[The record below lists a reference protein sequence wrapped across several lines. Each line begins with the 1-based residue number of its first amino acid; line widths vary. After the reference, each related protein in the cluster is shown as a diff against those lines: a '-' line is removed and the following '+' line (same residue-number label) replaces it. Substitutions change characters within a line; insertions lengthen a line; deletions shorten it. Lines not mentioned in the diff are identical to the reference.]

1 MKTKVVDVL
10 SPEKQAEIGQV
21 VDGLL
26 RFRPTKMAVEA
37 TSESGSRIDSLY
49 RAYRAGRYTL
59 SRGEIDQLGF
69 RLAARLGHAHLYPI
83 DRKGDFPF
91 DAMMAYAQTHDSA
104 FVRYVE
110 KTMAEITVEENRR
123 QQLSVAQNL
132 RVRND
137 PRAIARDHAVYMR
150 FARVGAGDTYVGAD
164 LLSKWYDRN
173 IRIFANL
180 EQIAEPGDRILVIF
194 GSGHAAILRALVQA
208 TPDMVLIEADD
219 YLPQS

>member
-1 MKTKVVDVL
+1 
-10 SPEKQAEIGQV
+10 
-21 VDGLL
+21 
-26 RFRPTKMAVEA
+26 VEA
-37 TSESGSRIDSLY
+37 TPESGARIDSLY
-49 RAYRAGRYTL
+49 RAYRSGKYTL
-59 SRGEIDQLGF
+59 SRNEIDQLGF

-110 KTMAEITVEENRR
+110 KILADVTAEENRR
-123 QQLSVAQNL
+123 QQLSIARNL
-132 RVRND
+132 RTRND
-137 PRAIARDHAVYMR
+137 PRQLAKDHAIYMR

-208 TPDMVLIEADD
+208 TPDMVLIETGD
-219 YLPQS
+219 YLPPS